1 MVTLARIRQDLA
13 LAEKATKEP
22 WAYDTYNTLFSG
34 SSHTRDLKVICSIPD
49 HPDGETYFEPE
60 QITERSEWYAE
71 SQANIK
77 LIERARIALPEY
89 AKALMEAMEAI
100 KHTLYC
106 EDGSACEGCPIAA
119 ELLAAYHAQEG
130 KTE

>member
-1 MVTLARIRQDLA
+1 MVTHSQILADLA
-13 LAEKATKEP
+13 LAQKATEEP

-49 HPDGETYFEPE
+49 HPDGETYFEPA

-77 LIERARIALPEY
+77 LIARARTALPEY
-89 AKALMEAMEAI
+89 AQALMEAMRFLEQSDLI
-100 KHTLYC
+100 LMTP
-106 EDGSACEGCPIAA
+106 EDEERARRMI
-119 ELLAAYHAQEG
+119 AAYHAQEP
-130 KTE
+130 E